1 MNTIFD
7 VMSRYTTAARNKIMN
22 HIFDVMSRY
31 TTAARNKTDVLV
43 SRALESIN
51 SGQVKTLLDK
61 LMFRRNK
68 NIMSF
73 FRERM
78 LTTFCSE
85 TPFFAPNLIK
95 KLIMKTTLTFLKY
108 FLDR

>member
-1 MNTIFD
+1 MNKIMNPIFD
-7 VMSRYTTAARNKIMN
+7 VMSRYTT
-22 HIFDVMSRY
+22 
-31 TTAARNKTDVLV
+31 TTRNKTDVLV

-51 SGQVKTLLDK
+51 SGQVETLLDK
-61 LMFRRNK
+61 CFEDNK

-85 TPFFAPNLIK
+85 IPFFAPNLIK